1 MTTNTK
7 EQWKNNNCLIYAYK
21 SHRKNAKII
30 SSVTMRHLITQ
41 NDNGCLSEEHILQ
54 YFIGVVGQLVT
65 DIRFSANRTIN
76 ISTYTSI
83 DHMTTYT
90 NANSELYSRNHTIR
104 FNSQRIKFASI
115 EQFINYLYDLLLLI
129 YPYTR
134 LDINT
139 VYGNASIRYWI
150 DLYYNR

>member
-54 YFIGVVGQLVT
+54 YFV
-65 DIRFSANRTIN
+65 
-76 ISTYTSI
+76 
-83 DHMTTYT
+83 
-90 NANSELYSRNHTIR
+90 
-104 FNSQRIKFASI
+104 
-115 EQFINYLYDLLLLI
+115 LLLPFR
-129 YPYTR
+129 YPR
-134 LDINT
+134 HSHLKFQPP
-139 VYGNASIRYWI
+139 
-150 DLYYNR
+150 